1 VALKTSDIIQKWFEA
16 WETGNY
22 EDIPITDDFK
32 HTSPYGTIAGKDA
45 YLALVAANEDK
56 FLGHTF
62 KIHDALYGETT
73 ACVRYTG
80 ERGDFSL
87 DVSEWY
93 KFEDNMIRE
102 IISYYNIEGEGEI
115 EI

>member
-1 VALKTSDIIQKWFEA
+1 MALKTSAIIRKWFEA
-16 WETGNY
+16 WESGNY
-22 EDIPITDDFK
+22 RDIPVTDDFR
-32 HTSPYGTIAGKDA
+32 HTSPYGTIVGKNA
-45 YLALVAANEDK
+45 YLDLVAANEDK

-62 KIHDALYGETT
+62 QIHDALYGETT

-80 ERGDFSL
+80 KREDLSL

-93 KFEDNMIRE
+93 TIEGNKIRE
-102 IISYYNIEGEGEI
+102 IISYYNIEGEREI